1 MCNVS
6 RAVRA
11 ASSGSRMATELNPNS
26 TDLTA
31 RNGFGKVDW
40 VAAFVG
46 GGLIVAGFAGWF

>member
-46 GGLIVAGFAGWF
+46 GGLIVAGFAG

>member
-1 MCNVS
+1 
-6 RAVRA
+6 
-11 ASSGSRMATELNPNS
+11 MATELNPNS

-46 GGLIVAGFAGWF
+46 GGLIVAGFAGGVVLVGVMLENSTVCL